1 MSQDPYAAIADDAL
15 GVQPTAPPDAAPD
28 PDGGG
33 YATVFGLNPDGSVD
47 QDDNGQ
53 GHWGAN
59 TRDPSL
65 AGVSLPRSVL
75 RQQFGDEENANGKMV
90 EVTNPATGKK
100 SVLPIVDIGP
110 GETTGNALDLT
121 YAANRQLG
129 GNGKTPMQY
138 RFADPTASATP
149 KAPSDPYAAI
159 ADEALGKS
167 DDPYTAIANAALTKT
182 DPEPETPNITA
193 PKLNLNLAPGAAPWN
208 PVPAFR
214 VQQPTDSNTPA
225 ITQDTGPSLQT
236 TTHLDPGSLSTG
248 MQNTLVG
255 PESPAAQEYRQSVQK
270 LIAQGMTA
278 DQANQQLRDVG
289 ITPED
294 ANTTTI
300 GGGQDGGMGIGL
312 GKPILPHLTSISPGG
327 VPQFS
332 WKPQD
337 QFQWNPDSNIHT
349 PSQGEAVIRG
359 LSNSASD
366 LSTPENLAMALTI
379 PEADPV
385 LQKAIT
391 GYFAGQMTRDSA
403 AKLGAATQMPYGPER
418 TQAITEAL
426 VTGGFGLMS
435 AAHLGSEVMP
445 EGANA
450 KAAREMEES
459 APETPLT
466 EASNQPQV
474 APTADPFEAI
484 ANDALSKKEAS
495 APQPEEAEPALSD
508 AMPAP
513 KTYDEAQARIDQIE
527 DGLEANGLNVT
538 RMVDPND
545 PVTRGLLNESGR
557 AQGWS
562 EMPPELVRAYKDR
575 DDIGAKSFEQ
585 SRAEISDSLSGN
597 GLSPREIDRVLDY
610 YGISANKS
618 DAIAQNS
625 ASEHAVKLAQ
635 GSPERQAEMLAY
647 AISAER
653 GEMTDELRDVSLETL
668 QDAAKAV
675 RTMRRY
681 FGLESPD
688 ARPALTGDMP
698 RPEVDA
704 LPAPK
709 PSPASTPPDY
719 ETESKRVYR
728 GESGQTKP
736 VTPTPEER
744 QAIIDS
750 YQQQVAKTGFPA
762 VKIADVMEGAGLPLN
777 DRSRGL
783 VMGMG
788 ADGDVASLP
797 SGDWSASTERQRAWG
812 VRPQDADNVANGG
825 HVGLMMKLRDDLRTA
840 PEAPAPTEG
849 VDALSLKELAAK
861 PKEIAQDV
869 EGTVSPSTVDKPAEE
884 MGLGIR
890 SQYSGPLEHEKQGLA
905 ARWEPA
911 RKMFSKMDEAGHLDF
926 IKRME
931 DGTPQT
937 TPALQTVADDIRSE
951 LDKRVGDVRAL
962 GTGKLQQVIQNYFP
976 HIWDIDQKNSGNIFQ
991 RIFSKKPIE
1000 GSKSFLK
1007 KRTIP
1012 TVEQGIAAGLK
1023 LKTSNPIEQA
1033 ILKAHEM
1040 DKYTHL
1046 HRMQDMMEKSGLIK
1060 KFKIGQKEEGWS
1072 LLEGPESQ
1080 IWGPP
1085 TVKVQETVDK
1095 AVFDGLNNVAKG
1107 LGIDTERVMRPKGPG
1122 LPPGSLGAS
1131 FRGQDR
1137 VQTRFATPMSVLA
1150 HEIGHQINDKFNFL
1164 DKLRKTVPNA
1174 DLELGNIAALTN
1186 RGKGAFT
1193 DPEMAAQTLEA
1204 YIHAPETMEAV
1215 APNVFKAFD
1224 DFLAKNPKLAGLRD
1238 IKPGLELAT
1247 ITNQVGHGGRLL
1259 MGQLH
1264 APDKAARVYNNFQS
1278 QGLAGRPA
1286 YDAVRFAADHL
1297 NALQLA
1303 LSGFHA
1309 TGVTANSIF
1318 SQIGRGATDL
1328 MTGHPIK
1335 AASKILTAPIA
1346 PITDAIRGGKILK
1359 EYMNPGSTDAK
1370 TAQDVQNIVKGGGRA
1385 RAEGVHKFGAFQS
1398 MMDAFHKGE
1407 ASVLW
1412 HAPMALLQAP
1422 MAIIHNQYVPRIK
1435 LAVAAAEA
1443 ADDLARLPAG
1453 ASELDKDRVRAQA
1466 WDNVDDRFGQM
1477 TYDNLFWHK
1486 TFKDLTQIGTRSVG
1500 WNLGTLRA
1508 GYGAAKDAVTAPG
1521 RIMRGEQGFTQRMG
1535 YAAALPM
1542 GVALMGAVYQY
1553 AHTGQGPQELKDY
1566 FYPRT
1571 GKTLPDGTPERIVMP
1586 TYMKDVASYSHHAVQ
1601 TVTNKLNP
1609 LWSTLAEMIQ
1619 NKDFYGTQIRNPEDP
1634 VVKQMEQ
1641 EGKFLAKTALP
1652 FSVTS
1657 QSHRQDQGPE
1667 AKAESFMGL
1676 QPPPAQDIRSK
1687 AAQQI
1692 ADWHAL
1698 HAQGGQTQEE
1708 FDKTQARHAIT
1719 TTVRAHG
1726 DISTAVHDGRSQG
1739 LTEPQIQTALKAA
1752 QQSPIAGG
1760 FKGLPVE
1767 EMQRILPMAT
1777 PAERAVWA
1785 PILAARLQRQRR

>member
-1 MSQDPYAAIADDAL
+1 MSQDSYAAIADDAL
-15 GVQPTAPPDAAPD
+15 GVQPTAPPDAAPV

-33 YATVFGLNPDGSVD
+33 YATVFGLNTDGSVD

-149 KAPSDPYAAI
+149 QAPSDPYAAI

-167 DDPYTAIANAALTKT
+167 DDPYTAIANAALAKT
-182 DPEPETPNITA
+182 DPEPETPDITA

-208 PVPAFR
+208 PVAAFR

-225 ITQDTGPSLQT
+225 ITQDTGPNLQT
-236 TTHLDPGSLSTG
+236 TARLDPGSLSTG

-300 GGGQDGGMGIGL
+300 GGGQDGGLGIGL

-391 GYFAGQMTRDSA
+391 GYFAGQMTHDSA

-450 KAAREMEES
+450 KAALEMEGVEGALGNEENS
-459 APETPLT
+459 FPKP

-474 APTADPFEAI
+474 APTANPFEAI
-484 ANDALSKKEAS
+484 ANDALSTKEVS
-495 APQPEEAEPALSD
+495 APKPEEAEPALSD
-508 AMPAP
+508 AMP
-513 KTYDEAQARIDQIE
+513 R
-527 DGLEANGLNVT
+527 
-538 RMVDPND
+538 
-545 PVTRGLLNESGR
+545 
-557 AQGWS
+557 
-562 EMPPELVRAYKDR
+562 
-575 DDIGAKSFEQ
+575 AKSQ
-585 SRAEISDSLSGN
+585 AAG
-597 GLSPREIDRVLDY
+597 
-610 YGISANKS
+610 A
-618 DAIAQNS
+618 
-625 ASEHAVKLAQ
+625 
-635 GSPERQAEMLAY
+635 PE
-647 AISAER
+647 
-653 GEMTDELRDVSLETL
+653 
-668 QDAAKAV
+668 
-675 RTMRRY
+675 
-681 FGLESPD
+681 P
-688 ARPALTGDMP
+688 
-698 RPEVDA
+698 
-704 LPAPK
+704 
-709 PSPASTPPDY
+709 PPDY

-788 ADGDVASLP
+788 KAGDVASLP

-849 VDALSLKELAAK
+849 VDALNLKELAAK

-884 MGLGIR
+884 MGLGLR
-890 SQYSGPLEHEKQGLA
+890 SGYTGPLEHVKQGMA
-905 ARWEPA
+905 ARWEKA
-911 RKMFSKMDEAGHLDF
+911 RQMFDKMGKDEANEFTHRGEAG
-926 IKRME
+926 K
-931 DGTPQT
+931 PQ
-937 TPALQTVADDIRSE
+937 PNAKIQAIDDLREKENDEWVKKVQS
-951 LDKRVGDVRAL
+951 L
-962 GTGKLQQVIQNYFP
+962 GTGKLGNPLDEYYARY
-976 HIWDIDQKNSGNIFQ
+976 WDIPKKNVGNIFQ
-991 RIFSKKPIE
+991 RIFSKKPLE
-1000 GSKSFLK
+1000 GGKEFLK
-1007 KRTIP
+1007 QRKYT
-1012 TVEQGIAAGLK
+1012 TLKEGLDAGLTQK
-1023 LKTSNPIEQA
+1023 IWNPIEA
-1033 ILKAHEM
+1033 HLLKIHSMA
-1040 DKYTHL
+1040 KYYHL
-1046 HRMQDMMEKSGLIK
+1046 HAMQDMMEKSGLIK

-1072 LLEGPESQ
+1072 PLEGPESQ

-1107 LGIDTERVMRPKGPG
+1107 LGIDTERVMVPKGPG
-1122 LPPGSLGAS
+1122 SPRGALGIS
-1131 FRGQDR
+1131 VRGMDR
-1137 VQTRFATPMSVLA
+1137 IQTRFATPMSVLA
-1150 HEIGHQINDKFNFL
+1150 HEIGHQIDDKFNFL

-1247 ITNQVGHGGRLL
+1247 ITNQVAHGGRLL

-1286 YDAVRFAADHL
+1286 YDAVKAGA
-1297 NALQLA
+1297 NALNSMQLA

-1309 TGVTANSIF
+1309 AGVTINSVASRF
-1318 SQIGRGATDL
+1318 GEAMTDTLNGRPVRGA
-1328 MTGHPIK
+1328 K
-1335 AASKILTAPIA
+1335 KFLTAPIA
-1346 PITDAIRGGKILK
+1346 PITNSLHGARIIK

-1370 TAQDVQNIVKGGGRA
+1370 TAQDVENIVKGGGRA
-1385 RAEGVHKFGAFQS
+1385 RPEGIHRFGAVNS
-1398 MMDAFHKGE
+1398 MMEAFRKGE
-1407 ASVLW
+1407 TGTALL
-1412 HAPMALLQAP
+1412 HAPMAAIQAP
-1422 MAIIHNQYVPRIK
+1422 FAWIHNNYIPAMK
-1435 LAVAAAEA
+1435 LSVAAREA
-1443 ADDLARLPAG
+1443 AADLARLPAG
-1453 ASELDKDRVRAQA
+1453 ATELDKNRVRARA
-1466 WDNVDDRFGQM
+1466 WNNVDDRFGQM
-1477 TYDNLFWHK
+1477 TYDNFFWHK
-1486 TFKDLTQIGTRSVG
+1486 TLKDILAIGVRSTG
-1500 WNLGTLRA
+1500 WDLGTDRA
-1508 GYGAAKDAVTAPG
+1508 GYGAAKDLVTAPG
-1521 RIMRGEQGFTQRMG
+1521 RIARGEQWFTHRMG
-1535 YAAALPM
+1535 YAVGLPM
-1542 GVALMGAVYQY
+1542 TVALMGAVYNF
-1553 AHTGQGPQELKDY
+1553 AHGEKADELRDY
-1566 FYPRT
+1566 FYWKT
-1571 GKTLPDGTPERIVMP
+1571 GKTLPDGTKERVVPP
-1586 TYMKDVASYSHHAVQ
+1586 TYLKDFQSYYHHFVK
-1601 TVTNKLNP
+1601 TNLDKLNP
-1609 LWSTLAEMIQ
+1609 MWASMAQMVN

-1634 VVKQMEQ
+1634 IVKQTED
-1641 EGKFLAKTALP
+1641 EAKYVLKQFKP
-1652 FSVTS
+1652 FSFDAA
-1657 QSHRQDQGPE
+1657 QHRQDKGPVG
-1667 AKAESFMGL
+1667 KAESFLGI
-1676 QPPPAQDIRSK
+1676 QPPPAENIRSK

-1719 TTVRAHG
+1719 TAVRAHG

>member
-15 GVQPTAPPDAAPD
+15 GVQPTAPPDAAPA

-300 GGGQDGGMGIGL
+300 GGGQDGGLGIGL

-391 GYFAGQMTRDSA
+391 GYFAGQMTHDSA

-466 EASNQPQV
+466 EASNQPRV
-474 APTADPFEAI
+474 SPTANPFEAI
-484 ANDALSKKEAS
+484 ANDALSKKEVS

-508 AMPAP
+508 AMP
-513 KTYDEAQARIDQIE
+513 
-527 DGLEANGLNVT
+527 
-538 RMVDPND
+538 
-545 PVTRGLLNESGR
+545 R
-557 AQGWS
+557 AKS
-562 EMPPELVRAYKDR
+562 TPPEA
-575 DDIGAKSFEQ
+575 
-585 SRAEISDSLSGN
+585 
-597 GLSPREIDRVLDY
+597 
-610 YGISANKS
+610 
-618 DAIAQNS
+618 
-625 ASEHAVKLAQ
+625 
-635 GSPERQAEMLAY
+635 PE
-647 AISAER
+647 S
-653 GEMTDELRDVSLETL
+653 
-668 QDAAKAV
+668 
-675 RTMRRY
+675 
-681 FGLESPD
+681 
-688 ARPALTGDMP
+688 
-698 RPEVDA
+698 
-704 LPAPK
+704 
-709 PSPASTPPDY
+709 PPDY
-719 ETESKRVYR
+719 ETDSKRVYR

-788 ADGDVASLP
+788 KAGDVASLP

-869 EGTVSPSTVDKPAEE
+869 EGTVSPSTADKPAEE

-962 GTGKLQQVIQNYFP
+962 GTGKLQQVVQNYFP

-1012 TVEQGIAAGLK
+1012 TVEQGLAAGLK

-1072 LLEGPESQ
+1072 PLNGPESQ

-1204 YIHAPETMEAV
+1204 YIHAHETMEAV

-1247 ITNQVGHGGRLL
+1247 ITNQLAHGGRLL

-1398 MMDAFHKGE
+1398 MMGAFHKGE

-1453 ASELDKDRVRAQA
+1453 ASELDKNRVRAQA

-1719 TTVRAHG
+1719 TAVRAHG

-1739 LTEPQIQTALKAA
+1739 LTEPQIQTALKSA

-1760 FKGLPVE
+1760 FKGLPIE

-1785 PILAARLQRQRR
+1785 PILAARLQRQRRQ